1 MTGHLSNNL
10 PKVLVDQRRNCGS
23 GDRGSGGRT
32 VTGMCHICVGL
43 AQHDDG
49 IIPSNWLLLDVQIT
63 MDISKERAITVEYQ
77 EKVYKSKECQ
87 DVLYYYDTADDNSIS
102 DATNKSNAPITTY
115 SFLSTLEDKNSY
127 FRIN

>member
-1 MTGHLSNNL
+1 MPSNLSNNR
-10 PKVLVDQRRNCGS
+10 PKVTVEQLCNRGS
-23 GDRGSGGRT
+23 GGRGSGGRT

-87 DVLYYYDTADDNSIS
+87 EVLYYYDTADDNSIS
-102 DATNKSNAPITTY
+102 DATNKYNYLITPY
-115 SFLSTLEDKNSY
+115 SFLRTA
-127 FRIN
+127 